1 MAIKISILGAT
12 GSVGSQTLN
21 VIAQHPDRFKVVA
34 LTAHSN
40 HQKLQQQCVAFQPEY
55 VVCVDEDAAVSL
67 RASLKTLGFAIEVL
81 SGADALVT
89 VATDSSIDMVMAA
102 IVGSAGLVSTFAAV
116 KAGKHVL
123 LANKEALVMAGQLFM
138 DAVAK
143 SNAILLPVDSEHNA
157 LFQCMPDDYLP
168 GQGRPEHIDSLILTA
183 SGGPFLKTPIDTFAS
198 ITPQQAVAHPNW
210 EMGAKISV
218 DSATMMNK
226 GLEVI
231 EAHWLFAMPLSDIE
245 VIIHPQSVIHSLVR
259 YCDGS
264 LLAQCGVPDMRT
276 PISYCL
282 SWPDRLNINVERLD
296 LLKVAR
302 FDFSA
307 PDEARFPCL
316 KLAKQ
321 ALIAG
326 PVTSIV
332 LNAANEIAV
341 DAFLKGKISFN
352 QIAQQIELA
361 LAQADFSN
369 PTSIDDVIAI
379 DKSLRRSDILNDLSM
394 SH

>member
-12 GSVGSQTLN
+12 GSIGSQTLN
-21 VIAQHPDRFKVVA
+21 VIAQHPERFKVVA
-34 LTAHSN
+34 LTAHTN
-40 HQKLQQQCVAFQPEY
+40 YQKLQQQCVAFQPEY
-55 VVCVDEDAAVSL
+55 VVCVDEAAAMAL
-67 RASLKTLGFAIEVL
+67 RASLKTLSLSIEVL

-89 VATDSSIDMVMAA
+89 VATDNSVDMVMAA
-102 IVGSAGLVSTFAAV
+102 IVGSAGLASTFAAV
-116 KAGKHVL
+116 KAGKRVL

-138 DAVAK
+138 DAVAQY
-143 SNAILLPVDSEHNA
+143 NATLLPVDSEHNA
-157 LFQCMPDDYLP
+157 LFQCMPDAYLP
-168 GQGRPEHIDSLILTA
+168 GQGRPKNIDSLILTA
-183 SGGPFLKTPIDTFAS
+183 SGGPFLNTPMDTFAT
-198 ITPQQAVAHPNW
+198 ITPKQAVAHPNW

-259 YCDGS
+259 YNDGS

-296 LLKVAR
+296 LLKAAR

-307 PDEARFPCL
+307 PDEVRFPCL
-316 KLAKQ
+316 RLAKR
-321 ALIAG
+321 ALTSG
-326 PVTSIV
+326 PVASIV

-341 DAFLKGKISFN
+341 DAFLKGKIGFT
-352 QIAQQIELA
+352 QIAEQIETVLG
-361 LAQADFSN
+361 QASFSN
-369 PTSIDDVIAI
+369 PTSVDDVIAI
-379 DKSLRRSDILNDLSM
+379 DQALRETIKV
-394 SH
+394 